1 MPERTTLNIL
11 LIEDNDDHAD
21 LFAANLAMTAYAN
34 SQVVRHE
41 ALRPGVAALVNGCFD
56 LLFIDLSLQ
65 DSGIAA
71 TMNCLAELA
80 AWCPVI
86 VLTSL
91 DDRRTI
97 LEIIKK
103 GADDCLPKS
112 ELNDILL
119 ERVIHFNRDRWRLKQ
134 TLMKSEEAYKDLYH
148 NSPNMLGS
156 IDAKTRRVISCNQTF
171 ADKLGWR
178 IEDILGQEVYAFYHP
193 DCLSQYNKAFEEFL
207 ITGIIRN
214 AELQLRR
221 RNGKAIDVL
230 LNVSAARDE
239 KGDIVSTRST
249 WIDVSER
256 KAADRKLKEMQRF
269 NRLIIETIP
278 DLLWLKDV
286 SGTYLACNPRL
297 EQCLGAPEAEIVGKT
312 DYDFMLKEHADACQE
327 GDLKV
332 ISTGATQMREE
343 WVTFASDGRELL
355 LEVVKVPLFDEE
367 GRVEAVMGIGH
378 DITERNEVI
387 LKTEAANR
395 AKSVFLSNMSHEL
408 RTPLN
413 AILGYTQIFL
423 GDETLTPRQRS
434 GISTIHQ
441 AGEHLLLLINDILD
455 ISRIESGRLELIETE
470 FCLAPFLKGIREIIQ
485 LRAKDKG
492 LDFRDEAAGLPAVII
507 ADELRLRQVLLNL
520 LSNAIKFT
528 STGWCALQVRAESAG
543 QGKARLDIAVEDS
556 GAGISAED
564 QQLVFEPF
572 LQVGER
578 LQHREGTGLGLA
590 ISRELVRL
598 MGGELRLVSPVTDRP
613 EGRAGGPGS
622 RFSFSIEVP
631 VSDHRAVIEHKQRK
645 VSGYVCLRPVK
656 EKEPRRVL
664 VVDDKLSNRAVLR
677 DTLEPLGFAVQEAAD
692 GIEVAAACERLQ
704 PDIILMDLRM
714 PKMDGFAAAALLH
727 KHPDFSKIPVVAVT
741 ASIAEGDIFRQRC
754 LDNGFR
760 DYIHKPF
767 SAGELLEIMA
777 AQLDIELL
785 YSDPAAEA
793 AQETELIL
801 PPHHLLKELAWLVE
815 VGEIQGITE
824 KAAEIAEM
832 EDGKYRTF
840 ARRVQ
845 ELADDF
851 QFSALQELT
860 AAQNKEPQCKQ

>member
-1 MPERTTLNIL
+1 MPERKTLNIL

-21 LFAANLAMTAYAN
+21 LFAANLALTAYAS

-41 ALRPGVAALVNGCFD
+41 ALRSGVAALTSGSFD
-56 LLFIDLSLQ
+56 LLFIDLSLR
-65 DSGIAA
+65 DSGIAE
-71 TMNCLAELA
+71 TMNWLEELA
-80 AWCPVI
+80 AYCPVI

-97 LEIIKK
+97 LEIINK

-112 ELNDILL
+112 ELNDVLL

-134 TLMKSEEAYKDLYH
+134 KVIKSEEAYKDLYH
-148 NSPNMLGS
+148 NSPNMLGC
-156 IDAKTRRVISCNQTF
+156 IDVKSRRVLSCNKTF
-171 ADKLGWR
+171 ADKLGYSR
-178 IEDILGQEVYAFYHP
+178 PEDLIGRVVYDFYHP
-193 DCLSQYNKAFEEFL
+193 DCFDRHNKVFEKFL

-214 AELQLRR
+214 AEMQLRR
-221 RNGKAIDVL
+221 RDGAVIDVL
-230 LNVSAARDE
+230 LNASAARDE
-239 KGDIVSTRST
+239 KGEIISTRST

-256 KAADRKLKEMQRF
+256 KAASRKLKEMQRL

-278 DLLWLKDV
+278 DLLWLKDADGV
-286 SGTYLACNPRL
+286 YMSCNPRV
-297 EQCLGAPEAEIVGKT
+297 EQCLGAPETEIVGKT
-312 DYDFMLKEHADACQE
+312 DYDFMLKEHADVCRE
-327 GDLKV
+327 GDLQTIRSGKP
-332 ISTGATQMREE
+332 QMWEE
-343 WVTFASDGRELL
+343 WVTFASDGKKVL
-355 LEVVKVPLFDEE
+355 LEVIKVPLFDEE
-367 GRVEAVMGIGH
+367 SRVIAVMGIGH
-378 DITERNEVI
+378 DITERHEAVQ
-387 LKTEAANR
+387 KTEAANR

-434 GISTIHQ
+434 GIGTIHQ

-470 FCLAPFLKGIREIIQ
+470 FCLAPFLKGIRDIIQ

-520 LSNAIKFT
+520 LSNAVKFT
-528 STGWCALQVRAESAG
+528 SSGWCALQVQAESAG
-543 QGKARLDIAVEDS
+543 QGRARLDIAVEDS
-556 GAGISAED
+556 GAGILAED
-564 QQLVFEPF
+564 QGIVFEPF

-598 MGGELRLVSPVTDRP
+598 MGGELRLVSPVTDSP
-613 EGRAGGPGS
+613 QNGCGPGS
-622 RFSFSIEVP
+622 RFSFRIEVP
-631 VSDHRAVIEHKQRK
+631 VSDHRLAIEQKQRK
-645 VSGYVCLRPVK
+645 VSGYVCLRQPE

-677 DTLEPLGFAVQEAAD
+677 DTLEPLGFVVQEAAD
-692 GIEVAAACERLQ
+692 GVEVPAACERFK

-714 PKMDGFAAAALLH
+714 PKVDGFAAAALLQ
-727 KHPDFSKIPVVAVT
+727 KHPDFSRIPVIAVT
-741 ASIAEGDIFRQRC
+741 ASIAEGDVFRQRC
-754 LDNGFR
+754 LENGFR

-777 AQLDIELL
+777 AQLDIKLL
-785 YSDPAAEA
+785 HSDPAAEEA
-793 AQETELIL
+793 PASELVL
-801 PPHHLLKELAWLVE
+801 PPQALLEELAWLAE
-815 VGEIQGITE
+815 VGEIQGVIE
-824 KAAEIAEM
+824 KATEIAAL
-832 EDGKYRTF
+832 DAGKYRAF

-851 QFSALQELT
+851 QFAALLELT
-860 AAQNKEPQCKQ
+860 APQKKAPQCIQ

>member
-1 MPERTTLNIL
+1 MPERKTLNIL

-21 LFAANLAMTAYAN
+21 LFAANLSLTAYAS
-34 SQVVRHE
+34 SQVARCT
-41 ALRPGVAALVNGCFD
+41 ALRPGVATLVNGSFD

-65 DSGIAA
+65 DSSIAE
-71 TMNCLAELA
+71 TMNWLAELA
-80 AWCPVI
+80 AYCPVI

-97 LEIIKK
+97 LDIINK

-112 ELNDILL
+112 ELNDVLL
-119 ERVIHFNRDRWRLKQ
+119 ERIIHFNRDRWRLKQ
-134 TLMKSEEAYKDLYH
+134 KLIKSEEAYKDLYH
-148 NSPNMLGS
+148 NSPNMLGCV
-156 IDAKTRRVISCNQTF
+156 DAKTRLVLSCNQTF
-171 ADKLGWR
+171 ADKLGWK
-178 IEDILGQEVYAFYHP
+178 IEEILGREVHHFYHP
-193 DCLSQYNKAFEEFL
+193 DCLSQYNKVFENFL
-207 ITGIIRN
+207 VTGIIRN
-214 AELQLRR
+214 AEMQLRR
-221 RNGKAIDVL
+221 KDGRAVDVL
-230 LNVSAARDE
+230 LNASAARNE
-239 KGDIVSTRST
+239 KGDILHTRST

-256 KAADRKLKEMQRF
+256 KAADRKLKEMQRL

-286 SGTYLACNPRL
+286 DGVYLSCNPRV

-312 DYDFMLKEHADACQE
+312 DHDFMPKAHADVCRE
-327 GDLKV
+327 GDLKTV
-332 ISTGATQMREE
+332 SSGKTQMWEE
-343 WVTFASDGRELL
+343 WVRFASDGRELL
-355 LEVVKVPLFDEE
+355 LEVIKVPLFDEE
-367 GRVEAVMGIGH
+367 GRVAAVMGVGH
-378 DITERNEVI
+378 DITERHEAVQ
-387 LKTEAANR
+387 KTEAANR

-423 GDETLTPRQRS
+423 SDETLTPRQRS

-470 FCLAPFLKGIREIIQ
+470 FCLAPFLKGIQDIIQ

-492 LDFRDEAAGLPAVII
+492 LDFRNETAGLPAVII

-520 LSNAIKFT
+520 LSNAVKFT
-528 STGWCALQVRAESAG
+528 STGWCVLRVRAESAG

-564 QQLVFEPF
+564 QKLVFEPF

-598 MGGELRLVSPVTDRP
+598 MGGELGLVSPVTDTP
-613 EGRAGGPGS
+613 QGGTGPGS
-622 RFSFSIEVP
+622 RFFFSIEVP
-631 VSDHRAVIEHKQRK
+631 VSDHRAVIEHRQRK
-645 VSGYVCLRPVK
+645 VSGYVCLRQPK
-656 EKEPRRVL
+656 EQRSRRVL

-692 GIEVAAACERLQ
+692 GIEVTAACERFH

-714 PKMDGFAAAALLH
+714 PKMDGFTAAALLQ
-727 KHPDFSKIPVVAVT
+727 KHPDFSRIPVIAVT
-741 ASIAEGDIFRQRC
+741 ASIAEGDVFRQRC

-767 SAGELLEIMA
+767 SAGELLDIMA
-777 AQLDIELL
+777 DHLDIKLL
-785 YSDPAAEA
+785 YSDSAAESAQA
-793 AQETELIL
+793 ADLIMPPQE
-801 PPHHLLKELAWLVE
+801 LLKELAWLAE

-824 KAAEIAEM
+824 KAAEIAAL
-832 EDGKYRTF
+832 DAGKYRGF

-851 QFSALQELT
+851 QFAALQELT
-860 AAQNKEPQCKQ
+860 AAQKKEPLCPL